1 MYIVP
6 KPVEIKV
13 LENYKLWL
21 KFENGEQ
28 KIFNMEKYIHEKFY
42 QKLKNRKYF
51 ERVKVSE
58 NTIEWENGE
67 DVAPENLYYDSVLEK
82 E

>member
-28 KIFNMEKYIHEKFY
+28 KNFNMEKYIHEKFY
-42 QKLKNRKYF
+42 QKLKNRKYLF
-51 ERVKVSE
+51 FLIRFC
-58 NTIEWENGE
+58 
-67 DVAPENLYYDSVLEK
+67 
-82 E
+82 

>member
-51 ERVKVSE
+51 ERVKVSG

>member
-21 KFENGEQ
+21 KFENGEE
-28 KIFNMEKYIHEKFY
+28 KTFDMEKYIHEKFY
-42 QKLKNRKYF
+42 EKLKNRKYF
-51 ERVKVSE
+51 ENVKVVG
-58 NTIEWENGE
+58 NTIEWEEGE
-67 DVAPENLYYDSVLEK
+67 DVAPENLYYDGVK
-82 E
+82 FH

>member
-28 KIFNMEKYIHEKFY
+28 KNFNMEKYIHEKFY

-51 ERVKVSE
+51 ETVKVSG

-67 DVAPENLYYDSVLEK
+67 DVAPENLYYDSILEK